1 MFGWILKFLGVSENL
16 YREGKEESK
25 PLTNGEI
32 RKMLY
37 RNAFSRYLPW
47 IAYDEKEK
55 FFYNVD
61 NTIGVMWECLPGLFF
76 SEKDMQVLEGLF
88 KIGFPNGSVMQFI
101 LFADSYVNPLLEA
114 YLQRKKYAPSFVLK
128 GMRNLVDYY
137 KDPKA
142 FDRIPSRWFRLFVT
156 LKVPESEFFKTA
168 FNDICVSVEE
178 ILRAVSMFPR
188 RVDASFLLAFA
199 RRLFDVFDEDV
210 YDYCNYT
217 ELRKQVLTPD
227 TKIHVEDKH
236 IKVGKTL
243 WRCLTPKSLPP
254 HVDVFWSGFLTGSYE
269 GVAGDVSQI
278 NCPSFMIVWNI
289 IFRDLKAKL
298 TTKANVVIAQQSL
311 GTFVAALAR
320 RKEEFIRVFVD
331 LEEGAKYYEVVP
343 IVWVKGENEEV
354 VREAVYRVKRLWE
367 STGAVMQEE
376 DVILMPLFLYSLPFG
391 FYWDERTLEILDRT
405 FILPSHTLPY
415 VMSIQAD
422 YFGTG
427 SYALLFK
434 GRKGQVIGFDLF
446 AKGASNYNWY
456 VAAPTGKGKSFFV
469 NYLVYNYFAEGVKI
483 RIVDIGGSYKK
494 LVHMLG
500 GKFINFEPNANISL
514 NPFSQVRE
522 PEYDLPVVAAVIL
535 QMIKSQTDTFPTEK
549 VETVSN
555 IIRSAVN
562 FAYKKFGTDA
572 DIDIVFEYLVDFPKY
587 SEEYDELCAEGK
599 EVCLEDFKL
608 ITSHLAFNLRKFTS
622 EGIYGKWFTG
632 KSNIDF
638 SQDHLVVLELEALKP
653 QKDLYSV
660 VVLQVLNMATMD
672 LYLSDRT
679 NPRLVIFDEVWQFL
693 QDNELF
699 QKIIEEGYRR
709 ARKYGG
715 SFGVI
720 TQSLLDFERFG
731 GVGKVINAN
740 CEFKFFLE
748 SSDFQAA
755 KRLGIIDYDD
765 FTMHILNTLKYNAPK
780 YSEIFVHSDTFGSGI
795 VRLVVDRYS
804 YYLFTTNPSE
814 VAEIE
819 KMVREEGLS
828 YEEAIERMVEK
839 EKNSN
844 S

>member
-1 MFGWILKFLGVSENL
+1 MLERFLKFFGGKKE
-16 YREGKEESK
+16 KEEVE
-25 PLTNGEI
+25 PLVRNELH
-32 RKMLY
+32 KMVY
-37 RNAFSRYLPW
+37 RNFFSRYLPW
-47 IAYDEKEK
+47 IAYDEKERL
-55 FFYNVD
+55 FYNVD

-76 SEKDMQVLEGLF
+76 SEKDMRVLEGLF

-101 LFADSYVNPLLEA
+101 LYADPYIDPLLRA

-128 GMRNLVDYY
+128 GMQSLADYY

-142 FDRIPSRWFRLFVT
+142 LDRTPSRWFRLFVT
-156 LKVPESEFFKTA
+156 LKVPESEFLKIS

-178 ILRAVSMFPR
+178 ILRAIGLSPR
-188 RVDASFLLAFA
+188 RLEAAELLAFV
-199 RRLFDVFDEDV
+199 RRVFDVFSEDV
-210 YDYCNYT
+210 YEYCPYT

-227 TKIHVEDKH
+227 VKIEVKDKH
-236 IKVGKTL
+236 IKAGRYI
-243 WRCLTPKSLPP
+243 WRCLTPKSLPTQ
-254 HVDVFWSGFLTGSYE
+254 VDIFWSGFLVGSYE
-269 GVAGDVSQI
+269 GVSGDVSQI
-278 NCPSFMIVWNI
+278 NSPFFVVWNI

-298 TTKANVVIAQQSL
+298 MTRANMVVAQQSL
-311 GTFVAALAR
+311 GTFIAALAK
-320 RKEEFIRVFVD
+320 RKEEFMHVFAD
-331 LEEGAKYYEVVP
+331 LEQGAKYYEVIP
-343 IVWVKGENEEV
+343 IVWVKGEDEEV
-354 VREAVYRVKRLWE
+354 VREGVYRVKRLWE

-376 DVILMPLFLYSLPFG
+376 EILLLPLFLYSLPFG
-391 FYWDERTLEILDRT
+391 FYWDNKTLEFLDRT

-415 VMSIQAD
+415 VIPVQAD

-434 GRKGQVIGFDLF
+434 GRKGQIIGFDFF

-483 RIVDIGGSYKK
+483 RIIDIGGSYKK

-500 GKFINFEPNANISL
+500 GKFIDFELNANISL
-514 NPFSQVRE
+514 NPFSHIRE

-535 QMIKSQTDTFPTEK
+535 QMIKSQTGTFPTEK
-549 VETVSN
+549 IETVSN
-555 IIRSAVN
+555 IIRGAVN
-562 FAYKKFGTDA
+562 YAYRNFGADA
-572 DIDIVFEYLVDFPKY
+572 SIDIVYEYLVEFPKY

-622 EGIYGKWFTG
+622 EGVYGKWFYERSTL
-632 KSNIDF
+632 DF
-638 SQDHLVVLELEALKP
+638 SQDQLVVLELEALKP
-653 QKDLYSV
+653 QRDLYSV
-660 VVLQVLNMATMD
+660 VVLQVLNMATLD
-672 LYLSDRT
+672 LYLSDRMA
-679 NPRLVIFDEVWQFL
+679 PRLVIFDEAWQFL
-693 QDNELF
+693 QDNELY

-715 SFGVI
+715 SFGII
-720 TQSLLDFERFG
+720 TQSILDLEQFG

-755 KRLGIIDYDD
+755 KRAGLIDYDD

-804 YYLFTTNPSE
+804 YYLFTTKPDE

-819 KMVREEGLS
+819 RMVREEGLT
-828 YEEAIERMVEK
+828 YDEAIQRMVER
-839 EKNSN
+839 EKVR
-844 S
+844 

>member
-1 MFGWILKFLGVSENL
+1 MLGRVL
-16 YREGKEESK
+16 RIFKGKEKEEEVA
-25 PLTNGEI
+25 PLSRNELH
-32 RKMLY
+32 RMVY
-37 RNAFSRYLPW
+37 RNSFSRYLPW

-55 FFYNVD
+55 LFYNVD
-61 NTIGVMWECLPGLFF
+61 NTIGVMWECFPGLFF

-101 LFADSYVNPLLEA
+101 LYADPYVDPLLRA
-114 YLQRKKYAPSFVLK
+114 YLQRKRYAPSFVLK
-128 GMRNLVDYY
+128 GMQSLVDYY

-142 FDRIPSRWFRLFVT
+142 LDRIPSRWFRLFVT
-156 LKVPESEFFKTA
+156 LKVPESEFLKIS

-178 ILRAVSMFPR
+178 ILRAVGLFPR
-188 RVDASFLLAFA
+188 RMGADELLAFA
-199 RRLFDVFDEDV
+199 RRFFDVFSEDV
-210 YDYCNYT
+210 YEYCPYT
-217 ELRKQVLTPD
+217 EIRKQVLTPD
-227 TKIHVEDKH
+227 VKIEVKDKH
-236 IKVGKTL
+236 VKVGQHIL
-243 WRCLTPKSLPP
+243 RCLTPKSLPAQ
-254 HVDVFWSGFLTGSYE
+254 VDIFWSNFLVGSYE
-269 GVAGDVSQI
+269 GISGDVSQI
-278 NCPSFMIVWNI
+278 NCSFLIVWNI

-298 TTKANVVIAQQSL
+298 TTRANMVIAQQSL

-320 RKEEFIRVFVD
+320 RKEEFMRVFAD
-331 LEEGAKYYEVVP
+331 LEQGTKYYEVIP
-343 IVWVKGENEEV
+343 IVWVKGEDEEV
-354 VREAVYRVKRLWE
+354 VRESVYRVKRLWE

-376 DVILMPLFLYSLPFG
+376 EILLMPLFLYSLPFG
-391 FYWDERTLEILDRT
+391 FYWDNKTLEFLDRT
-405 FILPSHTLPY
+405 FILPTHTLPY
-415 VMSIQAD
+415 VIPIQAD

-434 GRKGQVIGFDLF
+434 GRKGQVIGIDLF

-483 RIVDIGGSYKK
+483 RIIDIGGSYKK

-500 GKFINFEPNANISL
+500 GKFIDFEPGANISL
-514 NPFSQVRE
+514 NPFSNIRE

-535 QMIKSQTDTFPTEK
+535 QMIRSQTGTFPTEK
-549 VETVSN
+549 IETVWN
-555 IIRSAVN
+555 IIRGAVN
-562 FAYKKFGTDA
+562 FAYRKFGTDA
-572 DIDIVFEYLVDFPKY
+572 SVDIVYEYLVDFPKY
-587 SEEYDELCAEGK
+587 SEEYEELCEEGK

-622 EGIYGKWFTG
+622 EGVYGKWFYG
-632 KSNIDF
+632 RSNLDF
-638 SQDHLVVLELEALKP
+638 SQDQLVVLELEALKP
-653 QKDLYSV
+653 QRDLYSV

-672 LYLSDRT
+672 LYLSDRK
-679 NPRLVIFDEVWQFL
+679 NPRLVIFDEAWQFL
-693 QDNELF
+693 QDNELY

-715 SFGVI
+715 SFGII
-720 TQSLLDFERFG
+720 TQSILDLEQFG

-755 KRLGIIDYDD
+755 KRAGLIDYDD

-780 YSEIFVHSDTFGSGI
+780 YSEIFVHSDTFGCGI

-804 YYLFTTNPSE
+804 YYLFTTKPDE

-819 KMVREEGLS
+819 RMVKEEELT
-828 YEEAIERMVEK
+828 YEEAIQRMVER
-839 EKNSN
+839 EKSR
-844 S
+844 